1 MATKIFCFSTGSR
14 TGYVRDCDDHSR
26 CFKPN
31 CDVLQTLTKWFIAP
45 QPNQSMNTALWR
57 KRNGKQF
64 YVNKCKVLMY
74 LWFCRNVLSQHLFSP
89 SAELQTATSNIY
101 DVKLRLERRLD
112 VSYFVFVLV
121 PSSQL
126 VIVTMV
132 TAWEDAV
139 VSARLSLS
147 FAKWRFHIKKR
158 GVLRRCSSQI
168 LSIVPAMPSPGF
180 IFKQSLKQEE
190 SLGTIFTGGLIHIW
204 CSVECLVQLDKYIL
218 RETF

>member
-1 MATKIFCFSTGSR
+1 MSREETGR
-14 TGYVRDCDDHSR
+14 YFQAFNGDQNLLFWTGYIRDRDDHNR

-45 QPNQSMNTALWR
+45 QPNQSMNTVLWR

-74 LWFCRNVLSQHLFSP
+74 LWFCRNVLSQHLCCP

-112 VSYFVFVLV
+112 VSYFVF
-121 PSSQL
+121 
-126 VIVTMV
+126 
-132 TAWEDAV
+132 DAV

-168 LSIVPAMPSPGF
+168 LSIIPAMPSPGF

>member
-45 QPNQSMNTALWR
+45 QPNQSMNTVLWR

-74 LWFCRNVLSQHLFSP
+74 LWFCRNVLSQHLCCP

-112 VSYFVFVLV
+112 VSYFVF
-121 PSSQL
+121 
-126 VIVTMV
+126 
-132 TAWEDAV
+132 DAV

>member
-14 TGYVRDCDDHSR
+14 TGYIRDRDDHNR

-45 QPNQSMNTALWR
+45 QPNQSMNTVLWR

-74 LWFCRNVLSQHLFSP
+74 LWFCWNVLSQHLFCP

-112 VSYFVFVLV
+112 VSYFVF
-121 PSSQL
+121 
-126 VIVTMV
+126 
-132 TAWEDAV
+132 DAV

-168 LSIVPAMPSPGF
+168 LFIVLAKPSPGF

>member
-45 QPNQSMNTALWR
+45 QPNQSMNTVLWR

-74 LWFCRNVLSQHLFSP
+74 LWFCRNVLSQHLCCP

-121 PSSQL
+121 PSSQP

-147 FAKWRFHIKKR
+147 FSKWRFYIKKR

-180 IFKQSLKQEE
+180 IFKQSLKLEE

-204 CSVECLVQLDKYIL
+204 CSVECLGQLDKYML

>member
-14 TGYVRDCDDHSR
+14 TGYVRDRDDHSR

-45 QPNQSMNTALWR
+45 QPNQSMNTVLWR

-74 LWFCRNVLSQHLFSP
+74 LWFCQNVLSQHLFCP

-112 VSYFVFVLV
+112 VSYFVF
-121 PSSQL
+121 
-126 VIVTMV
+126 
-132 TAWEDAV
+132 DAV

-147 FAKWRFHIKKR
+147 FAKWRFHIKKS

-204 CSVECLVQLDKYIL
+204 CSVECLGQLDKYIL

>member
-45 QPNQSMNTALWR
+45 QPNQSMNTVLWR

-74 LWFCRNVLSQHLFSP
+74 LWFCRNVLSQHLCCP

-112 VSYFVFVLV
+112 VSYFVF
-121 PSSQL
+121 
-126 VIVTMV
+126 
-132 TAWEDAV
+132 DAV

-168 LSIVPAMPSPGF
+168 LSIVPAMPSPAF

>member
-14 TGYVRDCDDHSR
+14 TGYIRDRDDHNR

-74 LWFCRNVLSQHLFSP
+74 LWFCRNVLSQLLFCP

-112 VSYFVFVLV
+112 VSYFVF
-121 PSSQL
+121 
-126 VIVTMV
+126 
-132 TAWEDAV
+132 DAV

-204 CSVECLVQLDKYIL
+204 CSWTNICSGRLSRIKHKYNT
-218 RETF
+218 RYYSKETKGTETKRI

>member
-14 TGYVRDCDDHSR
+14 TGYIKDRDDHNR

-74 LWFCRNVLSQHLFSP
+74 LWFCQNVLSQHLFCP

-112 VSYFVFVLV
+112 VSYFVF
-121 PSSQL
+121 
-126 VIVTMV
+126 
-132 TAWEDAV
+132 DAV

-147 FAKWRFHIKKR
+147 FAKWRFHIKKS

-204 CSVECLVQLDKYIL
+204 CSWTNIYSGRLSRIKHKYNT
-218 RETF
+218 RYYSKETKGTETKRI